1 MRFRFD
7 RLPDVNKTVG
17 EVAGHLRGHGREL
30 DRPESLDKS
39 GKTIREM
46 FSAVAPR
53 YDLLNRL
60 LSARLD
66 VVWRRRAATAL
77 RLAPNARVLDLC
89 SGTGDQAMAIRKRH
103 GARVAAGDF
112 CVPMLALARRK
123 FAQIDHPRP
132 ANLASDALGLP
143 FAERSFD
150 AATVSFGLRNVA
162 DLGGALGEIRRVLKP
177 RGELVV
183 LEFALPRSRLLKRAY
198 RFYFERVLP
207 AIGRAVSHRGSA
219 YRYLPD
225 SVGRFPQRE
234 KFLAAMIA
242 AGFDEVSWQD
252 LSFGVV
258 CLYRGRRKGCC
269 GGE

>member
-1 MRFRFD
+1 MQT
-7 RLPDVNKTVG
+7 PVG
-17 EVAGHLRGHGREL
+17 GAGGDQSLT
-30 DRPESLDKS
+30 PPLDKR
-39 GKTIREM
+39 GATIRNM
-46 FSAVAPR
+46 FSEVAPR

-66 VVWRRRAATAL
+66 VVWRRQAAAAL
-77 RLAPNARVLDLC
+77 MLAPDARVLDLC
-89 SGTGDQAMAIRKRH
+89 SGTGDQAMAIRRRH

-112 CVPMLALARRK
+112 CLPMLALARSK
-123 FAQIDHPRP
+123 FATVERPRP
-132 ANLASDALGLP
+132 ANLASDALDLP
-143 FAERSFD
+143 FAEGSFD

-162 DLGGALGEIRRVLKP
+162 DLGRALAEIRRVLKR

-183 LEFALPRSRLLKRAY
+183 LEFALPRSRPLKALY

-207 AIGRAVSHRGSA
+207 AIGRVVSHQGSA

-225 SVGRFPQRE
+225 SVGQFPQRE
-234 KFLAAMIA
+234 KFLAAMTA

-258 CLYRGRRKGCC
+258 CLYRGRRKASI
-269 GGE
+269 